1 MQPKT
6 SLRVPENWCSLLG
19 PPHPSPDILSQME
32 RILTS
37 EEKAGEGRSE
47 RGRLAFVPNTH
58 WPGARANTRKF
69 INAPGTLHFRTLAKV
84 SLTTSLPKY
93 SFKKKKAISY
103 FALISKIN
111 F

>member
-37 EEKAGEGRSE
+37 EEKAEEGRSE

-58 WPGARANTRKF
+58 WPGARANTHKF
-69 INAPGTLHFRTLAKV
+69 INEPGTLHFRTLAKV

-93 SFKKKKAISY
+93 SFQKKKKKSY
-103 FALISKIN
+103 FL
-111 F
+111 FCFDQ

>member
-1 MQPKT
+1 
-6 SLRVPENWCSLLG
+6 
-19 PPHPSPDILSQME
+19 ME

-58 WPGARANTRKF
+58 WPGARANTHKF

-93 SFKKKKAISY
+93 SFQKKKKKSY
-103 FALISKIN
+103 FL
-111 F
+111 FCFDQ